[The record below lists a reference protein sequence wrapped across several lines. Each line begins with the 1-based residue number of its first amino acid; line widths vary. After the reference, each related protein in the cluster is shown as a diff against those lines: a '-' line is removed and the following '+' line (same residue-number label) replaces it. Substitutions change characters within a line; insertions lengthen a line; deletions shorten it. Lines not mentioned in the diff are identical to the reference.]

1 MAEIVL
7 SAFLTVVFEKLAS
20 EALKKIV
27 RSKGIESELKK
38 LKKTLD
44 QIQDLLNDASQKEV
58 TNEAVKRWLNDLQH
72 LAYDIDDLLDDLAT
86 EAIHRELTEEG
97 GASTS
102 MVRKLIPSCCTS
114 FSQSNRMHP
123 KLDDIATRLQELVEA
138 KNNLGLSVITYEK
151 PKIERYEASLVDESG
166 IFGRKDDKKKLME
179 KLLGDKDESGSQNFS
194 IVPIVGMG
202 GVGKTTLARLL
213 YDEKKV
219 KDHFELR
226 AWVCVSDEFSILNIS
241 KVIYQSVTGE
251 KKEFEDLN
259 LLQEALRGKLQNKLF
274 LIVLDDVW
282 SESYGDWEKLVGPF
296 HAGTSG
302 SRIIMTTRKEQLL
315 KQLGFS
321 HQDPLCCIDSLQ
333 RLSQDDA
340 LSLFAQHAL
349 GVANFDSHPTL
360 RPYGEQFVKKCGGL
374 PLALRI
380 LGRLL
385 MTKTD
390 EEEWKYLLDSEI
402 WSLGNEDKIVPV
414 LRLSYNDLSATLK
427 LLFAYC
433 SLFPKDYVFDKE
445 ELVLLWMAEGFLQH
459 SAARKSMQQW
469 GQKCFEELLSRS
481 FFQHAPND
489 KSLFVMH
496 DLLNDLA
503 TFVAGDFFSRLDIK
517 QELRKEALEKH
528 RHMSFVCE
536 DYMVYKRFQPF
547 RGAKNLRTFLAFYVG
562 VVEDW
567 HKFNLS
573 NKVLNDLLQ
582 ELPLLRVLNLSNL
595 SISEVPEV
603 VGSMKHLRYLNLS
616 DTKITHLPEN
626 VCNLYNLQT
635 LIVSG
640 CHELIKLPKSFSKLN
655 NLQHFDMRGTWK
667 LKKMPLGIGEL
678 KSLQTLSSDIGLTLT
693 ELKNLQ
699 NLPGKVCIDGLG
711 NAENAVDAR
720 EANFSQKKF
729 SELVLN
735 WGDEFKAYGT
745 GTLGK
750 EVLNELKPHNGT
762 LEKLRIVSYKGMEFP
777 NWVGDPAF
785 RRLTIVSING
795 CAECTSLPMLG
806 QLPSLKDL
814 SIGGMS
820 KVKVVGL
827 EFLGTDLAFPSLETL
842 SFSSMSGWEEWST
855 NSGAFP
861 CLQELQIE
869 DCPNLVQVSLEA
881 LPSVRVLKLRK
892 CGHCVL
898 RNLVDVASSLT
909 KLEIND
915 ICPNLTRVSLEGL
928 PSLRVLKVIKCGHG
942 LLKSLV
948 DVASTITKLKIY
960 NILGLT
966 DELWRGVTE
975 YLGAVEEV
983 SIRACDEIRYLW
995 DSKAEASKFLVNLRK
1010 LDVQDCSNLVSLGE
1024 KEKDN
1029 SGSNLTSLTTL
1040 EVSSCNSFERCNCPD
1055 NIEDLSISDCDSVTS
1070 VSFTTGGGQ
1079 KLKSVLLIHCKKLLE
1094 KEIGGG
1100 EKSGLLINSNMRMLE
1115 YVHIYS
1121 WLNLKSINELN
1132 CFIHLTR
1139 LTIINCSSMESFP
1152 DHELPNLTSLT
1163 HLTIQMCTSM
1173 DASFPRGLW
1182 PPKLCS
1188 LNIKGLKK
1196 PISEWGPQNFPTSL
1210 SYLNLC
1216 DGPYD
1221 NMKSFDQLSHLFPPS
1236 LTHLHIEEFEKLE
1249 SVSRGLQRLTSLQH
1263 LFIWNCPKTIDLPE
1277 KKELAKEA
1285 PIGPMSPLSPA
1296 LRQAQSEAKQSKL
1309 KEIDGFQRKTF
1320 ILCCLW
1326 FTRNIDV
1333 QVNDLLS
1340 KNHPWKCRTP
1350 SDDRS
1355 CEASM
1360 LYMCSIFSI
1369 IQTIRCK
1376 ELIEPKEKEK
1386 FWFSSRDIL

>member
-114 FSQSNRMHP
+114 FSQSSRMHA
-123 KLDDIATRLQELVEA
+123 KLDDIAARLQELVEA

-166 IFGRKDDKKKLME
+166 IFGRKDDKNKLLQ
-179 KLLGDKDESGSQNFS
+179 KLLGDKNESGSQNFS

-321 HQDPLCCIDSLQ
+321 HQDPLRCIDSLQ

-349 GVANFDSHPTL
+349 GVPNFDSHPTL

-390 EEEWKYLLDSEI
+390 EEEWKYQLDSEI
-402 WSLGNEDKIVPV
+402 WGLGDEDKIVPV

-459 SAARKSMQQW
+459 SAARNSMQQW

-489 KSLFVMH
+489 KSLFLMH
-496 DLLNDLA
+496 NLLNDMA
-503 TFVAGDFFSRLDIK
+503 TYVAGDFFSRLDIEIK
-517 QELRKEALEKH
+517 QEFRKEALEKQ

-536 DYMVYKRFQPF
+536 YYMGYKRFEPF
-547 RGAKNLRTFLAFYVG
+547 KGAKNLRTLLALSVG

-567 HKFNLS
+567 VTFNLS

-582 ELPLLRVLNLSNL
+582 ELPLLRVLSLSGL
-595 SISEVPEV
+595 SISQVPEV
-603 VGSMKHLRYLNLS
+603 IGSMKHLRYLNLS
-616 DTKITHLPEN
+616 DSKITHLPEN

-640 CHELIKLPKSFSKLN
+640 CNSLEKLPNSFSKLK
-655 NLQHFDMRGTWK
+655 NLQHFDMRDTPD

-678 KSLQTLSSDIGLTLT
+678 KSLQTLSKIIIGGDSGFAIK
-693 ELKNLQ
+693 ELKKLQ
-699 NLPGKVCIDGLG
+699 NLHGKVTIAGLG
-711 NAENAVDAR
+711 NVQNAMDAR
-720 EANFSQKKF
+720 EANLSQKRF
-729 SELVLN
+729 TELELN
-735 WGDEFKAYGT
+735 WGSEFNVLGT
-745 GTLGK
+745 ELLEK
-750 EVLNELKPHNGT
+750 EILNELMPHNGT
-762 LEKLRIVSYKGMEFP
+762 LEKLRIMSYRGTEFP
-777 NWVGDPAF
+777 NWVGDPSF
-785 RRLTIVSING
+785 LRLTKVSIEG
-795 CAECTSLPMLG
+795 CEECTSLPRLG
-806 QLPSLKDL
+806 QLPSLKEL
-814 SIGGMS
+814 FIGKMS

-827 EFLGTDLAFPSLETL
+827 EFLGTDLAFPSLEML
-842 SFSSMSGWEEWST
+842 RFYSMSGWEEWST
-855 NSGAFP
+855 NSGSFP
-861 CLQELQIE
+861 CLQELRIL
-869 DCPNLVQVSLEA
+869 DCPNLVPVSIE
-881 LPSVRVLKLRK
+881 
-892 CGHCVL
+892 
-898 RNLVDVASSLT
+898 T
-909 KLEIND
+909 
-915 ICPNLTRVSLEGL
+915 L
-928 PSLRVLKVIKCGHG
+928 PSLWFLKLIKCGHG

-948 DVASTITKLKIY
+948 DVASSITKLEIDD
-960 NILGLT
+960 ISGLT
-966 DELWRGVTE
+966 DELWRGVTK

-983 SIRACDEIRYLW
+983 SIWGCNKIKYIWE
-995 DSKAEASKFLVNLRK
+995 SEAEASKILINLKK
-1010 LDVQDCSNLVSLGE
+1010 LDLSKCKNLVSLGE
-1024 KEKDN
+1024 KEEDN
-1029 SGSNLTSLTTL
+1029 SGSSLTSFRRL
-1040 EVSSCNSFERCNCPD
+1040 EVEHCNSLEHCNCPD
-1055 NIEDLSISDCDSVTS
+1055 NMEALYLRGCDSITS
-1070 VSFTTGGGQ
+1070 VSFPTGGGQ
-1079 KLKSVLLIHCKKLLE
+1079 KLKELLITGCKKLLE
-1094 KEIGGG
+1094 KELGR
-1100 EKSGLLINSNMRMLE
+1100 EKTGMLVNSKMQMLRS
-1115 YVHIYS
+1115 VHIYK
-1121 WLNLKSINELN
+1121 WPNLKSITALGY
-1132 CFIHLTR
+1132 FINLVR
-1139 LTIINCSSMESFP
+1139 LAIIECPSMESFP

-1163 HLTIQMCTSM
+1163 RIWIERCTSM

-1182 PPKLCS
+1182 PPKLCY
-1188 LNIKGLKK
+1188 LRIGGLKK

-1210 SYLNLC
+1210 VNLRLHA
-1216 DGPYD
+1216 GPYD
-1221 NMKSFDQLSHLFPPS
+1221 DVKKFDQLSHLLPSS
-1236 LTHLHIEEFEKLE
+1236 LTIFGIDGFEKME
-1249 SVSRGLQRLTSLQH
+1249 SVSTGLQHLTSLQR
-1263 LFIWNCPKTIDLPE
+1263 LFIDNCPKTKDLPE
-1277 KKELAKEA
+1277 NLL
-1285 PIGPMSPLSPA
+1285 PL
-1296 LRQAQSEAKQSKL
+1296 LL
-1309 KEIDGFQRKTF
+1309 H
-1320 ILCCLW
+1320 ILV
-1326 FTRNIDV
+1326 R
-1333 QVNDLLS
+1333 
-1340 KNHPWKCRTP
+1340 
-1350 SDDRS
+1350 RS
-1355 CEASM
+1355 
-1360 LYMCSIFSI
+1360 Y
-1369 IQTIRCK
+1369 
-1376 ELIEPKEKEK
+1376 K
-1386 FWFSSRDIL
+1386 FNVKP